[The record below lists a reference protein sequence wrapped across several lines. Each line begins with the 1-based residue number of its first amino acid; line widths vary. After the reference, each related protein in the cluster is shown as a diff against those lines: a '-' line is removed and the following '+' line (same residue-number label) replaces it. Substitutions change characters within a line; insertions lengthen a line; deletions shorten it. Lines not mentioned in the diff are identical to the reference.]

1 MIWLDTKIWSRLNF
15 VRIKKVIIIMVN
27 LMQLRNFT
35 MWLVKRSQGK
45 LGNEMEKSSRLR
57 QGRPLVGIVEKKK
70 KHWMNTIQ
78 YNTTQFNLFQF
89 LSSFKYC
96 NLSLCDIGSSFS
108 GKVSCCLCW
117 NGVYQF
123 SWLPQVCVDFD
134 SSLCCLFKKSE
145 HTCQWCHPTFF

>member
-1 MIWLDTKIWSRLNF
+1 
-15 VRIKKVIIIMVN
+15 MVN

-108 GKVSCCLCW
+108 GKVML
-117 NGVYQF
+117 
-123 SWLPQVCVDFD
+123 
-134 SSLCCLFKKSE
+134 
-145 HTCQWCHPTFF
+145 